1 VPKPSTDKSAFKR
14 AAASAEAPHG
24 TIHSPDY
31 LRGAKTGRYRK
42 DRRLSNLDELIKRS
56 LLPLLEEHRK
66 ALITARAAGAT
77 ETELAEMT
85 AEGLTRASGTFTDNP
100 QMIAWLTEQFSAAS
114 KET

>member
-1 VPKPSTDKSAFKR
+1 MPKPSTDKSAFKR
-14 AAASAEAPHG
+14 AGASAG

-31 LRGAKTGRYRK
+31 LREAKTGRYRK

-100 QMIAWLTEQFSAAS
+100 EMIAWLTEQFSAAA